1 MEKSISL
8 FGTARYAFSA
18 EIIINVVNYY
28 LATAFFA
35 ASAN

>member
-8 FGTARYAFSA
+8 FGTCRYAFGA
-18 EIIINVVNYY
+18 EIIIDIVNYY